1 MEKGAQEEPPREQHR
16 LLHPAAWQGT
26 PRMDHLL
33 LHSLPGHGARD
44 SHLLLFP
51 SKQGP
56 QHHLLHPLSPK
67 QNALHREQKPP
78 LSGEGA
84 SCKEQQLHILEDQAC
99 FGRQVAQPVIGLEPG
114 DSEKQH
120 QEEENSL
127 HKVLQVK
134 TEEQESLSL
143 LTGSSS
149 KKKRGEL
156 KAAANHGGGKE
167 DGSSNLKAGGEIQ
180 LGKVE
185 EPEEIKKEGDRKE
198 NCDAKALVSGIEGAI
213 KTELV
218 EPPEEDCKGRE
229 EAASKPHPS
238 SNGPAHVSKDVSLPQ
253 PLGAQ
258 QPQELKI
265 PVTLHPVPPGTRI
278 QFQGPPP
285 SELIRVTKVPVAQ
298 VPLKMQSLLEPSV
311 KIETKDVPLTVL
323 PSDAGIPDTPFSK
336 DRDGHVKRPMNA
348 FMVWAR
354 IHRPALAKAN
364 PAANNAEIS
373 VQLGLEWNKLTEEQK
388 KPYYDEAQKIKEKH
402 REEFPGWVYQ
412 PRPGKRKRFPLTVST
427 VFSGTTQNIIA
438 TSPMTASTVFT
449 GTSQNIITTNPT
461 TIYPFR
467 SPTYSVVIPNV
478 QNSIGHPVCEAP
490 STIQLP
496 APSAQHPGP
505 ITLFQSSVGSTAP
518 LAAPTANLPI
528 RPVLQP
534 QRFAA
539 PSPAEAHHVSSGT
552 NCSVK
557 RPAQISIENTSRNA
571 NNTSTTHPRYS
582 VSNSQAPKEYSGV
595 SSCSRNGPIP
605 QAPPIPHPHVYQPP
619 PIGHPATLFGAPP
632 RFSFHHPYFL
642 PGPHYFPSS
651 TCPYSRPPFGYGNFP
666 SSVPECLGFY
676 EDQYQKHEAM
686 FSALN
691 RDYPFREYPDEHTHS
706 EDSHSCES
714 LEGTSYYSSHSQTEE
729 EYLNPM
735 PQLDIGALEN
745 VFTATPSTPS
755 SVQQVNV
762 TDSDDEEEGKVLRD
776 L

>member
-1 MEKGAQEEPPREQHR
+1 
-16 LLHPAAWQGT
+16 
-26 PRMDHLL
+26 MDHLL

-323 PSDAGIPDTPFSK
+323 PSDAGLLLHN
-336 DRDGHVKRPMNA
+336 R
-348 FMVWAR
+348 
-354 IHRPALAKAN
+354 
-364 PAANNAEIS
+364 
-373 VQLGLEWNKLTEEQK
+373 
-388 KPYYDEAQKIKEKH
+388 
-402 REEFPGWVYQ
+402 
-412 PRPGKRKRFPLTVST
+412 
-427 VFSGTTQNIIA
+427 
-438 TSPMTASTVFT
+438 
-449 GTSQNIITTNPT
+449 
-461 TIYPFR
+461 
-467 SPTYSVVIPNV
+467 
-478 QNSIGHPVCEAP
+478 
-490 STIQLP
+490 
-496 APSAQHPGP
+496 
-505 ITLFQSSVGSTAP
+505 
-518 LAAPTANLPI
+518 
-528 RPVLQP
+528 
-534 QRFAA
+534 
-539 PSPAEAHHVSSGT
+539 
-552 NCSVK
+552 
-557 RPAQISIENTSRNA
+557 TSRN
-571 NNTSTTHPRYS
+571 TSEILDKNHSVWLQQGNIVILLESVTLAISKFYS
-582 VSNSQAPKEYSGV
+582 GPSIILCNGHVRFLIVVYLLAGKSETSEMLECSVAMMTNKFGRAPEVIQMNHGSEYMSRSSQAFLTEKGINHRTSDIYTPEQSGSAEKQNRSLV
-595 SSCSRNGPIP
+595 DKMLCLLIDLGLPNKWCREAYNDIKLPP
-605 QAPPIPHPHVYQPP
+605 Q
-619 PIGHPATLFGAPP
+619 
-632 RFSFHHPYFL
+632 
-642 PGPHYFPSS
+642 
-651 TCPYSRPPFGYGNFP
+651 
-666 SSVPECLGFY
+666 
-676 EDQYQKHEAM
+676 
-686 FSALN
+686 
-691 RDYPFREYPDEHTHS
+691 
-706 EDSHSCES
+706 
-714 LEGTSYYSSHSQTEE
+714 
-729 EYLNPM
+729 
-735 PQLDIGALEN
+735 
-745 VFTATPSTPS
+745 
-755 SVQQVNV
+755 
-762 TDSDDEEEGKVLRD
+762 
-776 L
+776 